1 MSRHLMCHLKE
12 EEETDTRL
20 KKYKN
25 LENEIQSNMI
35 FFLPKITCNA
45 HFVPPMVTENTSA
58 RRNGK
63 GRKFTS
69 SQLVKRSIFMKTYFD

>member
-1 MSRHLMCHLKE
+1 MILKE
-12 EEETDTRL
+12 EENETLL
-20 KKYKN
+20 KTYKN
-25 LENEIQSNMI
+25 LEKPNQII
-35 FFLPKITCNA
+35 LPYAKITCNTL
-45 HFVPPMVTENTSA
+45 FIPPMVTENSSA